1 MSWSASDA
9 TLHPPCSTINTFAAE
24 AHFTSCSPDT
34 TGWLATCVPLVL
46 THLGLDSSLVCHP
59 YDVAGALLLAE
70 AGVVYEHPLGGFPDA
85 PLDTTSGIAWVA
97 YANSTL
103 ADLARPVL
111 QRILRQTLLKER

>member
-1 MSWSASDA
+1 MSWSASAA
-9 TLHPPCSTINTFAAE
+9 TLHPLCSTINTLVAE

-34 TGWLATCVPLVL
+34 TGWSATCVRLSWPDLN
-46 THLGLDSSLVCHP
+46 LDSSIVCHP
-59 YDVAGALLLAE
+59 YDVVAALLLAE

-111 QRILRQTLLKER
+111 QRILRQTLSKER